1 MAQTAQSA
9 LRSEDLGVLLAQ
21 LAIFFYGRPPSLPGI
36 GRRPA
41 VRCSGRQTHRDL
53 AGRLTAAVEELRS
66 RIEPVPEA
74 APAGRQDH
82 GPQLKEAKRALAAS
96 IQEMKRSSVLPMDT
110 HQRHS
115 FHTAL
120 A

>member
-41 VRCSGRQTHRDL
+41 VRCSGRQTHRDV
-53 AGRLTAAVEELRS
+53 AGCGCHQAADSLVGIPANSELEASAPHFS
-66 RIEPVPEA
+66 RAADGIVPA
-74 APAGRQDH
+74 APRSQAQLPGGPGPKPVLLLWLRPWGR
-82 GPQLKEAKRALAAS
+82 
-96 IQEMKRSSVLPMDT
+96 
-110 HQRHS
+110 
-115 FHTAL
+115 
-120 A
+120 